1 MGAVLQKEIFK
12 MWIDETTYNSIMRR
26 IENLESSQF
35 QANEMV
41 KQYIEDSETLSNQLC
56 ELINAMPKM
65 MEKLLEELLKN
76 NCLNK

>member
-1 MGAVLQKEIFK
+1 

-26 IENLESSQF
+26 IENLESNQF

-41 KQYIEDSETLSNQLC
+41 KQYIEDSEALSNKLC

-65 MEKLLEELLKN
+65 MEELLKELLN
-76 NCLNK
+76 NKI

>member
-1 MGAVLQKEIFK
+1 

-26 IENLESSQF
+26 IENLESNQF

-41 KQYIEDSETLSNQLC
+41 KQYIEDSESLSNQLC

-65 MEKLLEELLKN
+65 MEELLKELLKN
-76 NCLNK
+76 NCFNK

>member
-12 MWIDETTYNSIMRR
+12 MWIDETNYNSIMRR
-26 IENLESSQF
+26 IESLESSQF

-65 MEKLLEELLKN
+65 MEELLEKLLKN

>member
-1 MGAVLQKEIFK
+1 

-26 IENLESSQF
+26 IESLESSQF

-41 KQYIEDSETLSNQLC
+41 KQYIEDSETLSNKLC

-65 MEKLLEELLKN
+65 MEELLKELLKN
-76 NCLNK
+76 KI

>member
-1 MGAVLQKEIFK
+1 MGAVLKKEIFK
-12 MWIDETTYNSIMRR
+12 MWIDEAIYNSIMRR

-56 ELINAMPKM
+56 ELINALPKM
-65 MEKLLEELLKN
+65 MEELLKN
-76 NCLNK
+76 KM